1 MRLNDPLLTSFV
13 FDDIEYQIDLSFDNV
28 LDVFDVHD
36 DTGLMEYEKA
46 EICIALLLGENVEPT
61 SELWNHVYSEFIH
74 VDNKQSIEY
83 DRKGNPMPVQKESK
97 KSIDFNKD
105 AEYIY
110 ASFQQAYNINLHR
123 EQGEMHWHE
132 FKALLS
138 GLPSDTVMQR
148 IVQIRLWEPSE
159 GESGEYKQAMRDLQ
173 NAYALEELEEIEE
186 E

>member
-1 MRLNDPLLTSFV
+1 MRLNDPLVTSFS

-28 LDVFDVHD
+28 LDVFDVFEEV
-36 DTGLMEYEKA
+36 GFMEYEKA
-46 EICIALLLGENVEPT
+46 EMCLALLLGKDVTPNVD
-61 SELWNHVYSEFIH
+61 LWNHIYSEFLH

-83 DRKGNPMPVQKESK
+83 DRKGNPMPIQKESK

-123 EQGEMHWHE
+123 EQGKLHWHE
-132 FKALLS
+132 FKALLN

-148 IVQIRLWEPSE
+148 IIQIRLWEPSK
-159 GESGEYKQAMRDLQ
+159 GESGEYKQAMRELQ
-173 NAYALEELEEIEE
+173 NAYSLGEE
-186 E
+186 EVEE